1 MPYANELLLAE
12 LKVYEFSDK
21 SSKSI
26 HSYLTIIGLGEQYKQ
41 NYSTWTELLQDA
53 PQRSVLGPILL
64 NIYLN
69 DLFFSLITHPR
80 RQIHVQS

>member
-26 HSYLTIIGLGEQYKQ
+26 LSYLTIIGTRGTIQTKL
-41 NYSTWTELLQDA
+41 
-53 PQRSVLGPILL
+53 
-64 NIYLN
+64 
-69 DLFFSLITHPR
+69 
-80 RQIHVQS
+80 